1 MGVRRRHRQICLLLK
16 QCSASKQG
24 HNYTIIQDAIF
35 LHNAHSALSGT
46 EYRSACKEIRKQFKK
61 IRSHASLS
69 HHETDNIRKRLITFK
84 DELFVF
90 LKYPAIPPTNN
101 PAEQGIRNAVL
112 FRKITFGNMT
122 RRGKNNVA
130 ILMTI
135 IRTAKRRSLNPVK
148 VLKAIMSN
156 DASSTLLDRF
166 LRRAMP
172 EVP

>member
-1 MGVRRRHRQICLLLK
+1 MVVHR
-16 QCSASKQG
+16 G
-24 HNYTIIQDAIF
+24 R
-35 LHNAHSALSGT
+35 AHSALSGT
-46 EYRSACKEIRKQFKK
+46 EYRSACKEIRKRFKK
-61 IRSHASLS
+61 LRFHALLS

-130 ILMTI
+130 VLMTI
-135 IRTAKRRSLNPVK
+135 IRTAKLRSLNPVK

-156 DASSTLLDRF
+156 DASSKMLEQFTQA
-166 LRRAMP
+166 AMP
-172 EVP
+172 GAP